1 MFLIIS
7 GLIYLTHNYL
17 YLFHNCFNVIFDFV
31 SQLWLCL
38 FLYHNISFYV
48 IIIYFLCHKAWFFF
62 LCGIIPWSPF
72 KCPVN
77 SIFFYFSFLF
87 FSFLFLSHLLILR
100 YLVKSWR
107 CTLARSCEK
116 EQQKHHINKLMA
128 SLSAL
133 PTRLFLIGSDLR
145 AVPFPQLLT
154 WNFFL
159 PFVSLLS
166 RFRLN
171 WSPAS
176 HSNHKCSPDIRERC
190 QFLSS
195 ITNM

>member
-1 MFLIIS
+1 MW
-7 GLIYLTHNYL
+7 HNW
-17 YLFHNCFNVIFDFV
+17 
-31 SQLWLCL
+31 S
-38 FLYHNISFYV
+38 S
-48 IIIYFLCHKAWFFF
+48 
-62 LCGIIPWSPF
+62 IIPWSPF

-77 SIFFYFSFLF
+77 SILFYCSFFLFFSFLFFSFLF

-176 HSNHKCSPDIRERC
+176 HSNHKCSPDIQERC